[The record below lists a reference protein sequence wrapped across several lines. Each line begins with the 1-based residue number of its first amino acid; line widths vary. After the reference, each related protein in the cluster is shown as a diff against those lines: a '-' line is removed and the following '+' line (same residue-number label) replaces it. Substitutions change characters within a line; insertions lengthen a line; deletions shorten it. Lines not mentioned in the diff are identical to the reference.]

1 MDDFK
6 DADASRASSFQL
18 PVKPASEEGSSTNHE
33 TSGLQED
40 GASDPGQS
48 KGILNSV
55 LHFLSTSS
63 NEALLCVF
71 AFSMVMVYLLLG
83 RLGLILIGTV
93 LGVILHASWEGMS
106 NEATGKPNARR
117 GESALH
123 VANRLLDWP
132 SRKSPETF
140 DTKISRESS
149 IDLDY
154 STFRPKTAVALK
166 SLTDAVIKDYV
177 K

>member
-6 DADASRASSFQL
+6 DADASRASSSQL
-18 PVKPASEEGSSTNHE
+18 PVNPKSGESSSTNHE
-33 TSGLQED
+33 TGDLQED
-40 GASDPGQS
+40 GDSDPGQS
-48 KGILNSV
+48 KGILSSV
-55 LHFLSTSS
+55 LYFLSTSS

-71 AFSMVMVYLLLG
+71 ACSIAVIYILLG

-93 LGVILHASWEGMS
+93 FGVILHASWEDMI
-106 NEATGKPNARR
+106 NEATGKLNARR
-117 GESALH
+117 GEFALH
-123 VANRLLDWP
+123 IANRLLDWP
-132 SRKSPETF
+132 SRNSPEAL

-149 IDLDY
+149 MDLDY

-166 SLTDAVIKDYV
+166 SLTDAAIKDYV

>member
-6 DADASRASSFQL
+6 DANASRASSSQL
-18 PVKPASEEGSSTNHE
+18 PVNPTSEEE
-33 TSGLQED
+33 TGDLQKD
-40 GASDPGQS
+40 GDSDPGQS
-48 KGILNSV
+48 KEIISSV

-71 AFSMVMVYLLLG
+71 ACLIAVTYILLG

-117 GESALH
+117 GEFALH
-123 VANRLLDWP
+123 IANRLLDWP
-132 SRKSPETF
+132 PRKSPEAF
-140 DTKISRESS
+140 DTKISREPS

>member
-6 DADASRASSFQL
+6 DPNASRASSSQL
-18 PVKPASEEGSSTNHE
+18 PVNPTSEEE
-33 TSGLQED
+33 TGDLQKD
-40 GASDPGQS
+40 GDSDPGQS
-48 KGILNSV
+48 KEIISSV

-71 AFSMVMVYLLLG
+71 ACLIAVTYILLG

-117 GESALH
+117 GEFALH
-123 VANRLLDWP
+123 IANRLLDWP
-132 SRKSPETF
+132 PRKSPEAF